1 MLKIALL
8 NLPFAA
14 YHLPSIGLTQLKAVI
29 DRQLAGQ
36 TETRI
41 HYVNHDFANDLG
53 LDLYDQILGSADT
66 LQAAFPE
73 WFFRQ
78 AAFPELADNAGE
90 YFGRYFPGHDAA
102 AERFRRTV
110 EAKRRGVDALLDA
123 VIDRYRLAEADV
135 VGMTS
140 MFFENNA
147 AFAMARRLKARR
159 PGIVTVMGGATCESP
174 AGEEFGRHV
183 EALDYVCSGPALQS
197 FPLLLGNL
205 LRGEPQHND
214 RIDGVFSKANRGQ
227 GVGPIGEDLDINVP
241 IELDYEPFLASLA
254 ESFPAHEIKAVL
266 PFETSRGC
274 WWGEHSHCT
283 FCGLNKS
290 TMGYRA
296 MRPDLAVELI
306 RSLFKY
312 ADRAAVLMCVD
323 NILQRQYVKDVFP
336 FLETPA
342 ELAIFYQ
349 LKANLTERE
358 VAALARA
365 RVKAITPGFESLSTA
380 TLKLMEKGV
389 TAFHNLQVMKYC
401 ALHDVY
407 PGWNLLIGSPGEG
420 EATYEKYIRDL
431 PAMVHLPAPQGLF
444 SIHFN
449 RYSPY
454 FVNAR
459 DHGLDLEPLDFYDM
473 VFPFGAAAI
482 ANIAYDFADRNLDAP
497 YLEALGKWIDR
508 IQEKIRYWQLRW
520 QDDQPVPPRLFLRQR
535 QGQPV
540 IHDSRHGRAVELP
553 ISETQRQLL
562 ARLESPCLV
571 SSLAAAT
578 AAGAAGAAA
587 APSLGLASDLA
598 WLRSKDLLFEEGEK
612 VMSLVLPAEPP
623 PMTCRPGVLGV
634 RRRLRQS
641 PAEALVGAGQG
652 PIVRAARRA
661 MRPGAGGAAS

>member
-1 MLKIALL
+1 
-8 NLPFAA
+8 
-14 YHLPSIGLTQLKAVI
+14 
-29 DRQLAGQ
+29 
-36 TETRI
+36 
-41 HYVNHDFANDLG
+41 
-53 LDLYDQILGSADT
+53 

-78 AAFPELADNAGE
+78 AAFPELPDNAGE
-90 YFGRYFPGHDAA
+90 YFARYFPAHDAA
-102 AERFRRTV
+102 AERFRRAV
-110 EAKRRGVDALLDA
+110 LDRRQSIDLLLDA
-123 VIDRYRLAEADV
+123 VIDRYGLAAADV

-147 AFAMARRLKARR
+147 VFAMARKLKERR

-174 AGEEFGRHV
+174 AGEEFERHV
-183 EALDYVCSGPALQS
+183 EALDYVCSGPALKS
-197 FPLLLGNL
+197 FPRLLGNL
-205 LRGEPQHND
+205 LRGEPRLND
-214 RIDGVFSKANRGQ
+214 RIDGVFSKANQGR
-227 GVGPIGEDLDINVP
+227 GVGPIGEDLDINAPV
-241 IELDYEPFLASLA
+241 ELDYEPFLAALR
-254 ESFPAHEIKAVL
+254 ESFPGHEIKAVL

-283 FCGLNKS
+283 FCGLNKT

-336 FLETPA
+336 YLATPPA
-342 ELAIFYQ
+342 LAIFYQ

-358 VAALARA
+358 VAALAGA

-380 TLKLMEKGV
+380 TLKLMDKGV

-407 PGWNLLIGSPGEG
+407 PGWNLLVGSPGEG
-420 EATYEKYIRDL
+420 EETYEKYMRDL
-431 PAMVHLPAPQGLF
+431 PALVHLPAPQGLF

-454 FVNAR
+454 FVKAR
-459 DHGLDLEPLDFYDM
+459 EYGLDLEPLDFYEM
-473 VFPFGAAAI
+473 VYPFGAAAI

-497 YLEALGKWIDR
+497 YLEALGRWIDR
-508 IQEKIRYWQLRW
+508 LQEKLRYWQMRW
-520 QDDQPVPPRLFLRQR
+520 QDDQPVPPRLFLCER
-535 QGQPV
+535 QGQPAV
-540 IHDSRHGRAVELP
+540 HDSRHGSAVEMP
-553 ISETQRQLL
+553 ISPAWRQLL
-562 ARLESPCLV
+562 ARLENPTLV
-571 SSLAAAT
+571 SSLAAPD
-578 AAGAAGAAA
+578 AAL
-587 APSLGLASDLA
+587 PGLDLA
-598 WLRSKDLLFEEGEK
+598 RDLAGLRARGWLFEEGEK
-612 VMSLVLPAEPP
+612 VMSLVLPSEPP

-641 PAEALVGAGQG
+641 AAAELIAAGQPPSGPSG
-652 PIVRAARRA
+652 PIARTARRPV
-661 MRPGAGGAAS
+661 RPGAG